1 MKFYDDSKTIDSIE
15 NEEKTRIIG
24 IIFIL
29 CFITFIILIIELIVW
44 NTNSVYKKKLEPIG
58 YTTLV
63 SITCIILYVIITS
76 RNIEL
81 YESPNSI
88 GRKFNLFTDVKSNLI
103 IWVIFLFLTLLLVGD
118 IWLGK
123 ERIKGI
129 KFSIVPFFI
138 LIFVTITGL
147 VFLRYILKY
156 DLSPKRYGELPL
168 STKNKKLRIMEKEIY
183 GDNTG
188 LEDAIKEAQNEE
200 IDEDKKREILEKAY
214 LLNDEQKE
222 NFISEPKLSE
232 KEIIYKK
239 EYNVNDYFSLKEP
252 DPELEWKDDNGD
264 VNKKEYIN
272 ILLKSGY
279 KKN

>member
-183 GDNTG
+183 GNNTG

>member
-63 SITCIILYVIITS
+63 TITCIILYVIITS

-88 GRKFNLFTDVKSNLI
+88 GRKFNLFTDVKSNFI

-138 LIFVTITGL
+138 LISVTIIGL
-147 VFLRYILKY
+147 ICLRYIIKY
-156 DLSPKRYGELPL
+156 DLSPKMYIDLPL
-168 STKNKKLRIMEKEIY
+168 STKNKKLRIIEKEIY

-222 NFISEPKLSE
+222 NFISEPKLAE

-252 DPELEWKDDNGD
+252 DPELEWKDVKKDDNK
-264 VNKKEYIN
+264 NEYIN